1 MILNSVLLG
10 SVVNSGPV
18 FKILA
23 FVNAEAITQEY
34 FVRMVSDILFLS
46 LIMFQFIRHMIN
58 YKILQTIF
66 IIS

>member
-10 SVVNSGPV
+10 SVVHSGPV

-23 FVNAEAITQEY
+23 FVNAKTITQEY

-58 YKILQTIF
+58 YKILQTIL

>member
-10 SVVNSGPV
+10 NVVNSGPV

-34 FVRMVSDILFLS
+34 FVRTVSDILFLS
-46 LIMFQFIRHMIN
+46 LIICFS
-58 YKILQTIF
+58 LLDT
-66 IIS
+66 